1 MVLESKP
8 GPKGWGDFP
17 NMKLLE
23 VSKALLRQAKARLDD
38 GRGALQDENFP
49 YCVRLSAECVEL
61 SLKAILK
68 LVRIEYPKKHDVS
81 DILLLAINRF
91 PDWFRDH
98 APRIAESNKI
108 LTKKREPAL
117 YGGEEAFLTP
127 EEVISKE
134 DATDAIKRAE
144 ETFNACKKLVDTFRV

>member
-1 MVLESKP
+1 
-8 GPKGWGDFP
+8 
-17 NMKLLE
+17 MKLLD
-23 VSKALLRQAKARLDD
+23 VSKALLRQAEARLKD
-38 GRGALQDENFP
+38 GREAAQDKNFP

-61 SLKAILK
+61 SLKSVLK
-68 LVRIEYPKKHDVS
+68 LVGIEYPKKHDVS
-81 DILLLAINRF
+81 GVFLAVINRF
-91 PDWFRDH
+91 PEWFRNQV
-98 APRIAESNKI
+98 PKMAESNKI

-144 ETFNACKKLVDTFRV
+144 ETFNLCKKFLDTYKTAFRNK

>member
-1 MVLESKP
+1 
-8 GPKGWGDFP
+8 
-17 NMKLLE
+17 MKLLE
-23 VSKALLRQAKARLDD
+23 VSKALLGQAEARLED
-38 GRGALQDENFP
+38 GREALQDQNFA

-68 LVRIEYPKKHDVS
+68 LVGIEYPKKHDVS
-81 DILLLAINRF
+81 GILLLAINRF
-91 PDWFRDH
+91 PNWFRDH

-117 YGGEEAFLTP
+117 YGCEEAFLAP
-127 EEVISKE
+127 EDVISKE

-144 ETFNACKKLVDTFRV
+144 EAYNACKKLVDTFRI

>member
-1 MVLESKP
+1 
-8 GPKGWGDFP
+8 
-17 NMKLLE
+17 MKLLE
-23 VSKALLRQAKARLDD
+23 VSKALLRQAEARLED
-38 GRGALQDENFP
+38 GRGALHDENFP

-61 SLKAILK
+61 SIKAILK
-68 LVRIEYPKKHDVS
+68 LVGIEYPKKHDVS
-81 DILLLAINRF
+81 DVLLLAINRF

-127 EEVISKE
+127 EDVISKE

-144 ETFNACKKLVDTFRV
+144 ETYNACKKLVDTFRT

>member
-1 MVLESKP
+1 
-8 GPKGWGDFP
+8 
-17 NMKLLE
+17 MKLLE
-23 VSKALLRQAKARLDD
+23 VSKALLRQAEARLED
-38 GRGALQDENFP
+38 GRGALHDENFP

-61 SLKAILK
+61 SIKAILK
-68 LVRIEYPKKHDVS
+68 LVGIEYPKKHDVS
-81 DILLLAINRF
+81 DVLLLAINRF

-127 EEVISKE
+127 EDIISKE

-144 ETFNACKKLVDTFRV
+144 ETYNACKKLVDTFRT

>member
-1 MVLESKP
+1 
-8 GPKGWGDFP
+8 
-17 NMKLLE
+17 MKLLE
-23 VSKALLRQAKARLDD
+23 VSKALLRQAEARLKD
-38 GRGALQDENFP
+38 GREALQDENFP

-68 LVRIEYPKKHDVS
+68 LVGIEYPKKHDVS
-81 DILLLAINRF
+81 DVLLLAINRF
-91 PDWFRDH
+91 PDWFSDH

-127 EEVISKE
+127 EDVISKE

-144 ETFNACKKLVDTFRV
+144 ETFNACKKLVDTFRA

>member
-1 MVLESKP
+1 
-8 GPKGWGDFP
+8 
-17 NMKLLE
+17 MKLLE
-23 VSKALLRQAKARLDD
+23 VSKALLRQAEARLED
-38 GRGALQDENFP
+38 GRGALHDENFP

-61 SLKAILK
+61 SIKAILK
-68 LVRIEYPKKHDVS
+68 LVGIEYPKKHDVS
-81 DILLLAINRF
+81 DVLLLAINRF

-98 APRIAESNKI
+98 APRIVESNKI

-127 EEVISKE
+127 EDVISKE

-144 ETFNACKKLVDTFRV
+144 ETYNACKKLVDTFRT